1 VVAWSQGGI
10 DIHLHAHSP
19 DIGTCDAPSF
29 LLASLMLMDES
40 AESNLLTLVKPWS
53 TWVITL
59 KISPTIPNDPLDQ
72 VNTPVVKSWSN
83 I

>member
-1 VVAWSQGGI
+1 
-10 DIHLHAHSP
+10 
-19 DIGTCDAPSF
+19 
-29 LLASLMLMDES
+29 MDES

-59 KISPTIPNDPLDQ
+59 KITPTIPNDPLDQ